1 MLVPENVELNSER
14 VSELS
19 SGSFSEYAY
28 NSFSE
33 YTYKLMGRAP
43 FDAAACFKLFAA
55 HISIRYALACS
66 RAGYNADET
75 VRLWRDGV
83 LEEYL

>member
-1 MLVPENVELNSER
+1 MLVPENVELNSET
-14 VSELS
+14 LS
-19 SGSFSEYAY
+19 DFGSG
-28 NSFSE
+28 SFSE